1 MSTPAPN
8 QPNDL
13 IKFDPQT
20 YLLSYFEELTTTY
33 ASQYKYDNVYA
44 LSTDTKDSFPKT
56 MAVLENRAGAN
67 TFIKLPTRK
76 YNALIPRI
84 RLYRVTYD
92 KNNQI
97 KNQKEFVFKKDSSYN
112 FTDPIAKNNCG
123 IKSMSWKLAGTN
135 PVTAE
140 KQVEVQL
147 ELYFDSINAFSGGNY
162 TAMASA
168 FQSGADL
175 DGSSFNFC
183 DGDKTT
189 RNYWSLIFHP
199 KTDKGKY
206 NTFDFR
212 IKAYVGWEDVDP
224 DIVRSMGFT
233 ALELADIKKLNYG
246 FFLNLLKHEFKFNED
261 GSLTLNAYYIASFE
275 SSTFNQNFDLL
286 GNMKERIE
294 ALKSRSIAN
303 LTNVGGSTSNADLTK
318 AVSELSAIGIQI
330 TEQELSQYNPTQIE
344 QLNAKLKIAQEV
356 AGDTNK
362 REQYLKCNAVQNDPS
377 LKAVIDNIPSS
388 GVNTGAATA
397 ALNQL
402 NTNVLNQATAIV
414 KNRHYSRL
422 VDRIYNGVNS
432 SIFAVFT
439 DPTTVTNWNYWAQNG
454 SSKPALITSK
464 PAGVVGAPTIPAIPT
479 TPPPATTTS
488 TTGASLEQLAQNT
501 LEAYSTGVQQV
512 QFTTIGHIIDAAFGV
527 INLNLDETGQQ
538 ALKNELK
545 KIKVMLS
552 DLSSDYRVFNPSGG
566 GGQVN
571 QSNMAYIPVDMF
583 FLKAF
588 LIEKIV
594 KLQKDSY
601 PLFSFLKDVVSSL
614 IINALNIKNIY
625 QKDTAKFTNASLAS
639 SILYFGNSSDT
650 DPLTQFKS
658 GNNLLPAS
666 SLSQNRLSNY
676 YLNYGN
682 RNSHNHY
689 YSYFF
694 IYDKYMKDFSPPQ
707 GRANTIIR
715 SNEQNGIYHFTFGQD
730 YGLVKS
736 IDFSRIDIPYTKE
749 AKATGTKTFYLGQF
763 RDIYNANLTMIGNN
777 FYYPGM
783 LLYIKPSIETSIVTS
798 GQVPNF
804 SQITGVGGYYQVLEV
819 DSSITE
825 DGYETKL
832 KTIWQ
837 SDGFETN
844 IDTANED
851 ECSKNLANAGYG
863 SSGGV
868 QVDLSALNAQTK
880 STEIAAL
887 EAQIVDYR
895 AQIQDIQGAGAN
907 AASDR
912 TRVTALQQDIN
923 AIEQQIATLKGP

>member
-20 YLLSYFEELTTTY
+20 YLLSYFEELTKQY
-33 ASQYKYDNVYA
+33 GDQYKYDNVYA
-44 LSTDTKDSFPKT
+44 LSTDSKDSLPKT
-56 MAVLENRAGAN
+56 IAVLDNRAGSN

-76 YNALIPRI
+76 YNALTPRI

-92 KNNQI
+92 NNNQV
-97 KNQKEFVFKKDSSYN
+97 KNQKEFIFKKDSSYKI
-112 FTDPIAKNNCG
+112 TDPITRDNCG

-175 DGSSFNFC
+175 DGGSFDFC

-303 LTNVGGSTSNADLTK
+303 LTNVGGSTNNADLTK
-318 AVSELSAIGIQI
+318 AVTALNAIGVQI

-344 QLNAKLKIAQEV
+344 QLNAKLKLAQEV
-356 AGDTNK
+356 SSDSKK
-362 REQYLKCNAVQNDPS
+362 REQYLNCSAVQNDPT
-377 LKAVIDNIPSS
+377 LKTVIQSIPPS
-388 GVNTGAATA
+388 GINTGAATA

-402 NTNVLNQATAIV
+402 NSNTLSQATTVV

-422 VDRIYNGVNS
+422 VDRIYNATNAS
-432 SIFAVFT
+432 LFSVFT
-439 DPTTVTNWNYWAQNG
+439 QPDTITNWNYWAQSG
-454 SSKPALITSK
+454 ASKPLLVYSK
-464 PAGVVGAPTIPAIPT
+464 PAGAISGPPLPPPPTT
-479 TPPPATTTS
+479 TPPS
-488 TTGASLEQLAQNT
+488 TTAAASLDQLAQNT
-501 LEAYSTGVQQV
+501 LEAYSQDVQQV
-512 QFTTIGHIIDAAFGV
+512 QFTTIGHIIDAAFST

-538 ALKNELK
+538 NLKNELK
-545 KIKVMLS
+545 KIKVMLA
-552 DLSSDYRVFNPSGG
+552 DLSSEYRIFNLGG
-566 GGQVN
+566 GGTQIN
-571 QSNMAYIPVDMF
+571 QSNMAYIPIDMF
-583 FLKAF
+583 YLKAF

-594 KLQKDSY
+594 KPQRDSY
-601 PLFSFLKDVVSSL
+601 PLFLFLKDVVSSL

-639 SILYFGNSSDT
+639 SILYFGNSSDS
-650 DPLTQFKS
+650 DPLNKFKV
-658 GNNLLPAS
+658 GNNKIEGSRITQNALS
-666 SLSQNRLSNY
+666 SH

-682 RNSHNHY
+682 RNSHKHY
-689 YSYFF
+689 FSYFF

-707 GRANTIIR
+707 GSANSIIR

-736 IDFSRIDIPYTKE
+736 INFSRIDIPYTKE

-763 RDIYNANLTMIGNN
+763 RDIYNADLTMVGNN

-798 GQVPNF
+798 AQVPNF

-819 DSSITE
+819 QSSITE

-844 IDTANED
+844 DTVSGED
-851 ECSKNLANAGYG
+851 ECSRNLANAGYG
-863 SSGGV
+863 SADSV
-868 QVDLSALNAQTK
+868 QVDLAALNSETKTAQQQ
-880 STEIAAL
+880 SI
-887 EAQIVDYR
+887 EAQIQDYR
-895 AQIQDIQGAGAN
+895 AQIEEISSSGALTAV
-907 AASDR
+907 DR
-912 TRVTALQQDIN
+912 SRVSRLQQDIN
-923 AIEQQIATLKGP
+923 AAEQQLAAIKGP